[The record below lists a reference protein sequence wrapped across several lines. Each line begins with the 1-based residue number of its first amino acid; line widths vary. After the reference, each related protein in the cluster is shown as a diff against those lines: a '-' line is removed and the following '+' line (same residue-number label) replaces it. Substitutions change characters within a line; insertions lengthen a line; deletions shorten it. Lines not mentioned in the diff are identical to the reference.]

1 MHAPAIK
8 RDSEPMIA
16 TLPPNNCQIDDMSV
30 EILLLAAIGISTPII
45 IHTGNADMYAIP
57 GAILAAVVALLK
69 AQSERRDWS
78 QKGIVVVGTTVVGS
92 TGPAA
97 AMHWWYP
104 EAAVKLIPQAH
115 ALLGFLSG
123 LLGWLLFWAGYLL
136 LDRRKENV
144 MKAAIKEAERRIGL
158 PKFPDPDDEPSP

>member
-1 MHAPAIK
+1 
-8 RDSEPMIA
+8 MI
-16 TLPPNNCQIDDMSV
+16 TVIPPKDCQLDDMSV
-30 EILLLAAIGISTPII
+30 EILLLAAIGITTPII

-69 AQSERRDWS
+69 AQSEKRDWS
-78 QKGIVVVGTTVVGS
+78 QKGIVIVGTTVVGS

-104 EAAVKLIPQAH
+104 EAAMKLIPQAH

-123 LLGWLLFWAGYLL
+123 LIGWIIFWAGYLI

-144 MKAAIKEAERRIGL
+144 AKAAIKEVERRMGIG
-158 PKFPDPDDEPSP
+158 PTHRDEDDEPQP